1 MFVLLLKDSR
11 KKKTTFMQAKLNIRI
26 GFKNVFNAAVI
37 LLVCFTVTANA
48 QTVSPNVFSS
58 AGAFTT
64 SSTNSLSYTIG
75 EPMIT
80 TLSSSSV
87 ILTQGFQQPS
97 LLNVDAVNYI
107 NGEKYD
113 IVVYPNP
120 TEGFINVSIKAING
134 KDISLQ
140 VFDVLGRNI
149 YTTGNVLSN
158 GEYLTILD
166 FTSFTQGIY
175 FLSVYSEGQ
184 KIASTKITKSK

>member
-1 MFVLLLKDSR
+1 MH
-11 KKKTTFMQAKLNIRI
+11 AKLNIRI

-37 LLVCFTVTANA
+37 LLVCFSVAANA

-58 AGAFTT
+58 AGAFST

-120 TEGFINVSIKAING
+120 TEGLINVSVKAING
-134 KDISLQ
+134 KNISLR
-140 VFDVLGRNI
+140 VFDVLGRDI
-149 YTTGNVLSN
+149 YATANVLSN
-158 GEYLTILD
+158 GEYFTVLD
-166 FTSFTQGIY
+166 FASFAQGIY

-184 KIASTKITKSK
+184 KIAATKITKSK